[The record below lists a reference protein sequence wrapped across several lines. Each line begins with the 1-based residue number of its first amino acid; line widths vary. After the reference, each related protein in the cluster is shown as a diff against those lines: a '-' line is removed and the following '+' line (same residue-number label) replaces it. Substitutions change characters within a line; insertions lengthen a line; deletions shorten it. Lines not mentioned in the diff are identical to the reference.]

1 MLRKMYRT
9 TITVL
14 SLALASVCLTNPACQ
29 QPAGTEGAASDADD
43 AHGLHV
49 VRNEHLRLIMHELRA
64 IDFDQLARQADQRKL
79 DEQLADVAVHA
90 AALAEDA
97 RLIPRLFRETEWSE
111 ESRRVYD
118 DLALRLAREC
128 SELAAL
134 ARRKKVDQISR
145 KVDEIFTTCN
155 SCHAS
160 FRGPVMAVNTTAGR

>member
-1 MLRKMYRT
+1 MLRNVYRT
-9 TITVL
+9 TIVVL
-14 SLALASVCLTNPACQ
+14 SLALAAVCLVGPACQ
-29 QPAGTEGAASDADD
+29 QPSGAEGAASDNDD

-64 IDFDQLARQADQRKL
+64 MDIDQLARQADQRKL
-79 DEQLADVAVHA
+79 DEQLADVAAHA
-90 AALAEDA
+90 ATLAEDA

-118 DLALRLAREC
+118 ELALRLAREC

-145 KVDEIFTTCN
+145 KVEEIFTTCN

-160 FRGPVMAVNTTAGR
+160 FRGPVMAANTTTGR